1 MRRQRRSPP
10 TKNLDNR
17 SAFMR
22 ECLRRWNALE
32 TSTHIHPTSTPKCY
46 PSSKAGLCQICW
58 PDGPPPHEAWLYYRG
73 TGGVHSVQDGRDKW
87 GSPRYREE
95 FHDYPTEWI
104 EEQAR
109 EHATPQFSIEGIEPS
124 RPPPEPLPWWRRM
137 ISGFRKKSR
146 R

>member
-1 MRRQRRSPP
+1 M
-10 TKNLDNR
+10 TKHITSISLDEETAKIASNLGNR

-32 TSTHIHPTSTPKCY
+32 TSTHIHPTVTPKCY

-58 PDGPPPHEAWLYYRG
+58 PHGAPPHEAWLYYVQ
-73 TGGVHSVQDGRDKW
+73 TGGRVFDEHGNISH
-87 GSPRYREE
+87 
-95 FHDYPTEWI
+95 HDYATDWI
-104 EEQAR
+104 EDQAR
-109 EHATPQFSIEGIEPS
+109 KNATPQFSIEGIEPS
-124 RPPPEPLPWWRRM
+124 TPPPETLPWWRRM